1 MKSLRGDEQNI
12 AAQWLAVARLIV
24 ILADDGAIAVAEGS
38 AFDQA
43 WTLMLEMG
51 FGNEGVCDEI
61 AADEMAVWKPAC
73 NFDPLTGAIGVE

>member
-1 MKSLRGDEQNI
+1 MR
-12 AAQWLAVARLIV
+12 A
-24 ILADDGAIAVAEGS
+24 S

-61 AADEMAVWKPAC
+61 AADEMAVEMRHILALDGY
-73 NFDPLTGAIGVE
+73 FVS